1 MTVDIAMVDFSFET
15 DLEKKIKKIDQSIMT
30 SIDYDEPPLSSILW
44 R

>member
-30 SIDYDEPPLSSILW
+30 FIDYGEPLLNSILW